1 MMTIYICTQSHIEI
15 KIKILHILHWH
26 LGPSHVIIK
35 LLKDKISA
43 VLSIMLPDYAFF
55 VPVIKCFH
63 ILH

>member
-1 MMTIYICTQSHIEI
+1 MYICTQSHIQI

-43 VLSIMLPDYAFF
+43 VSLISFGN
-55 VPVIKCFH
+55 KFH
-63 ILH
+63 ICAPQYLNVFLP